1 MNVRATIIVKGRV
14 NGVGYRE
21 IVDERAFPLELSG
34 YVRELAEGQVEVVCE
49 GEQEIIQAFIKRISL
64 VKYPVR
70 VTGVEVRYSE
80 AAGEFCDFRVLR
92 DGGPLSELGERL
104 ETAMRSVREIQAEL
118 ASQQDGR
125 ELLSRLLVVQH
136 KSLERLDRSARTDAR
151 LLEDWTRMAKKQEQI
166 ARAPSGALAVAE
178 RLLKKQETTL
188 EAIRALDR
196 HGDERSSRLCR
207 RLDRIAS
214 ALSSIATASGARRKA
229 NRRRRPRMEE
239 GALSDAAAPTATEG
253 GLAEHP
259 DGNSGLV
266 EGGVAG

>member
-34 YVRELAEGQVEVVCE
+34 CVRELAEGHVEVVCE

-80 AAGEFCDFRVLR
+80 AKGEFNDFRILR
-92 DGGPLSELGERL
+92 DGGPLSELCERL
-104 ETAMRSVREIQAEL
+104 ESAMRSVREIQAEL

-136 KSLERLDRSARTDAR
+136 KALERLDRSARIDAQ
-151 LLEDWTRMAKKQEQI
+151 LLEDQTRMVKRQEVV
-166 ARAPSGALAVAE
+166 ARAAAGALATAE
-178 RLLKKQETTL
+178 RLLKKQESTL
-188 EAIRALDR
+188 AAIRALD
-196 HGDERSSRLCR
+196 HHEDERSSRLCR
-207 RLDRIAS
+207 RLDRIAA
-214 ALSSIATASGARRKA
+214 ALSSLTMAPGAKRRA
-229 NRRRRPRMEE
+229 NRRRRPRTNE
-239 GALSDAAAPTATEG
+239 AAASDPVAPAAVEG
-253 GLAEHP
+253 GLAEASA
-259 DGNSGLV
+259 GNAGMA